1 MTGPDARSPLD
12 DLTQDQRAV
21 LLRFLP
27 RRDETAREAAYELG
41 RRAFVAG
48 ISLLD
53 VCRIHHELTLEVLRD
68 TAPDEHLDVVTRGG
82 ELLLDVLAAYDMT
95 HRSVLDG

>member
-1 MTGPDARSPLD
+1 MTGPEARSPLD
-12 DLTQDQRAV
+12 DLTQDQRAI

-27 RRDETAREAAYELG
+27 RRDEAAREAAYELG
-41 RRAFVAG
+41 RQSFAAG

-53 VCRIHHELTLEVLRD
+53 VCRIHHELTLEVLGE
-68 TAPDEHLDVVTRGG
+68 TAADEQLDIATKAG

-95 HRSVLDG
+95 HRSVLDA